1 MFGPAILRRDP
12 NGVPVECVIPRLG
25 YEGPDYEGLRGG
37 TPHLAQIKV
46 SGRNFVPTLTRAQK
60 GSRSYVEPQVN
71 YCSTASQFETVRNG
85 LITHPTWKRSDFK
98 TLLRIQYA
106 YRPTVR
112 HLHAGYAF
120 QRDGTVKT
128 EYAEPLAI
136 YARSHPELVAEYKA
150 ARLHEG
156 KRQINLGL
164 GSSSRMNARTNKNVL
179 PPSGLHLRA
188 TGSRAIV
195 AAQRQVTA
203 SPETD
208 EEDTSDTEDERENRN
223 RGREPSEDTEE
234 APWRAKIREGYEL
247 RESLK
252 KRQQMTRD
260 SFRRRGLSPEPH
272 RTRLRN

>member
-1 MFGPAILRRDP
+1 MYGHAILRRDS
-12 NGVPVECVIPRLG
+12 NGVPLECVIPRLG
-25 YEGPDYEGLRGG
+25 YEEPGYEGLRGG

-85 LITHPTWKRSDFK
+85 LITHPTWKRYDFK

-106 YRPTVR
+106 HRPTVR

-136 YARSHPELVAEYKA
+136 YAKSHPELVAEYKA
-150 ARLHEG
+150 ARLREEQ
-156 KRQINLGL
+156 RQKTMGPGPN
-164 GSSSRMNARTNKNVL
+164 SRMNARTNKNVL
-179 PPSGLHLRA
+179 PPSGLRA
-188 TGSRAIV
+188 RAIGSRAV
-195 AAQRQVTA
+195 VLVQRQVTA
-203 SPETD
+203 SQETD
-208 EEDTSDTEDERENRN
+208 DGDISDTEDEREDRDK
-223 RGREPSEDTEE
+223 GREPSEDTEE
-234 APWRAKIREGYEL
+234 APWRARIREGHEL

-260 SFRRRGLSPEPH
+260 SFRRRGLSPEPQ
-272 RTRLRN
+272 RTRLKF